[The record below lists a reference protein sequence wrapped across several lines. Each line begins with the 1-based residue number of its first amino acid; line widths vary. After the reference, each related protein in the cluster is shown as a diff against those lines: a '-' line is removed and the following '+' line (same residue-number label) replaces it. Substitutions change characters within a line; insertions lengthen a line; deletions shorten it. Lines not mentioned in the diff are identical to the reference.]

1 MIIERF
7 QQRRLQNILY
17 AIKCVCKEEEQERVL
32 KRCKE
37 LEKQVNER
45 VQATQNSASLYQQ
58 RINQLEQQVIEK
70 D

>member
-1 MIIERF
+1 M
-7 QQRRLQNILY
+7 
-17 AIKCVCKEEEQERVL
+17 L

-37 LEKQVNER
+37 LERQVNER